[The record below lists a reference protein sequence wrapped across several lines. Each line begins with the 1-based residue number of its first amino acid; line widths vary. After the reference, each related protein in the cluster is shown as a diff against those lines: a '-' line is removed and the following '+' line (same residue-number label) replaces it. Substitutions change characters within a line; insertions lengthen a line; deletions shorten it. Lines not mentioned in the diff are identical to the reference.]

1 MIQQSVGLSVSPSL
15 ISPVPKHTKHQ
26 HLLALPSIWNVS
38 PLLTLSAWHTASFL
52 SNLCPNDVT
61 MQGSFLSSPTLHC
74 HPFPSDLHF
83 YRTSVTAWYI
93 YVSACLCVC
102 SEDWTQVLVREA
114 LTELSPQLPLVLFCL
129 FTVCLF
135 TLHKK
140 RILCFAQNSAWY
152 TVSPQEVF
160 VEEINCSLHKPFSLK
175 RLDEFCFV
183 SDPNY
188 FYFLQFKKL
197 KYNYIFILHPT
208 PSQILSLLS
217 LKFIVF
223 FF

>member
-1 MIQQSVGLSVSPSL
+1 MHKKPHSPSTHYFKWSSSL
-15 ISPVPKHTKHQ
+15 WASVFPHPSSHLSPNT
-26 HLLALPSIWNVS
+26 PSIS
-38 PLLTLSAWHTASFL
+38 TCLLFRLSGTFL
-52 SNLCPNDVT
+52 PYSHYLHGIL
-61 MQGSFLSSPTLHC
+61 QGSSLSSPILHC

-93 YVSACLCVC
+93 YVCAC
-102 SEDWTQVLVREA
+102 SEDWIQVLVREV
-114 LTELSPQLPLVLFCL
+114 LTELTPQLPFVLFCL

-140 RILCFAQNSAWY
+140 IILCFAQNSAWY

-188 FYFLQFKKL
+188 FFLQLKKL
-197 KYNYIFILHPT
+197 KYNYIFRLHPT
-208 PSQILSLLS
+208 PSKILCLLS
-217 LKFIVF
+217 LKFIVSF
-223 FF
+223 